1 MALQPK
7 PYAEVLL
14 EVGRANPSVFALDV
28 DLKSGCALFAAEFP
42 KRHVELG
49 IAEQNAISAAAG
61 LATAGM
67 MPFVHVMAPF
77 GTMRSFEQIR
87 TDVGYPRRNV
97 KIVASFGGLAG
108 GPWHTTHHAIEDFA
122 LMRVIPGMTV
132 IAPADG
138 VELEKAV
145 HAAARHDGPV
155 YIRLPQKQSPPVY
168 ETAKPPAGFEPAGGW
183 PAFELGKAVTLRPGN
198 DVTLIATGS
207 MVREALDA
215 AVALARDGVDARV
228 LNVHTIKPLDVEA
241 VQRAACDTR
250 GIVAAEEHSVI
261 GGLGSA
267 VAEVLAENLAKA
279 SEPSQGCRGLRRVGL
294 QDTFCE
300 VIGSAPEL
308 RARYGL
314 TAAGIAAKAMD
325 LIGAAKGVR
334 LP

>member
-14 EVGRANPSVFALDV
+14 ELGRANPKVFALDV

-49 IAEQNAISAAAG
+49 IAEQNAVSVAAG

-67 MPFVHVMAPF
+67 IPFVHVMAPF

-97 KIVASFGGLAG
+97 KIVASFGGLSG

-132 IAPADG
+132 VAPADG
-138 VELEKAV
+138 IELEKAV
-145 HAAARHDGPV
+145 RAAAKHEGPV
-155 YIRLPQKQSPPVY
+155 YIRLPQKQSVLVY
-168 ETAKPPAGFEPAGGW
+168 DTAKPPAGFEPAGGW
-183 PAFELGKAVTLRPGN
+183 PEFRIGRAVTLRSGN

-207 MVREALDA
+207 MVREALA
-215 AVALARDGVDARV
+215 AAAALARDGVEARV

-241 VQRAACDTR
+241 VRQAARETK
-250 GIVAAEEHSVI
+250 GIVTAEEHSVI

-267 VAEVLAENLAKA
+267 VAELLAET
-279 SEPSQGCRGLRRVGL
+279 GGRLRRVGL
-294 QDTFCE
+294 PDTFCE
-300 VIGSAPEL
+300 VIGSAQEL
-308 RARYGL
+308 RGRYGL
-314 TAAGIAAKAMD
+314 TAAAITRKAME
-325 LIGAAKGVR
+325 LIGAA
-334 LP
+334 